1 MGSFVRTC
9 GRSARP
15 CLRGFLVVFSIGVF
29 YGALPPQFPS
39 HRFLLLTIGHKN
51 GAFNWWKQ
59 RNQFVSVYTQ
69 RLKVGFVFMC
79 SHKGRTD
86 RKWFQKMDG

>member
-29 YGALPPQFPS
+29 YGALPPQVPS
-39 HRFLLLTIGHKN
+39 HWFLLLEIGHKN
-51 GAFNWWKQ
+51 GAFKL
-59 RNQFVSVYTQ
+59 VEAEEPI
-69 RLKVGFVFMC
+69 C
-79 SHKGRTD
+79 
-86 RKWFQKMDG
+86 